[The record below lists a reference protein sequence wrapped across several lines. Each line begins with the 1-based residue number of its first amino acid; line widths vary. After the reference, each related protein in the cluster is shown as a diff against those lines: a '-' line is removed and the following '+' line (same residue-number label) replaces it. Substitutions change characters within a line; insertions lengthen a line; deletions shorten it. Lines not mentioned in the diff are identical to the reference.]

1 MEGSIVYEITEKQ
14 VNNLQYIIERLT
26 VTGPE
31 QGRLLY
37 VAGETLKQV
46 QCQKCGNA
54 REVETK

>member
-1 MEGSIVYEITEKQ
+1 MYEITENQ

-46 QCQKCGNA
+46 QCQKCGNV
-54 REVETK
+54 REVEAK